1 METNCEHCD
10 LRRLYSNA
18 CDSHFDWHDCPYECD
33 YAKSMRQKET
43 DRIAKKEL
51 LESFADD
58 CDTTE
63 VPLKPAPPAWSEEWT
78 RQ

>member
-10 LRRLYSNA
+10 LRRLYSTA
-18 CDSHFDWHDCPYECD
+18 CDSHFDWRDCPYECD
-33 YAKSMRQKET
+33 YAKSMR
-43 DRIAKKEL
+43 KKEL
-51 LESFADD
+51 LESFAND

-63 VPLKPAPPAWSEEWT
+63 VPLKASPHAWSEEWT